1 MSFYPVFFS
10 SQLSLRSRFSSSYH
24 IALLVKTLMRDV
36 PVIQATEG
44 ADYSIMF
51 GQLLL
56 ALQDNGPLAGAG
68 IVFSGEDRITLIT
81 R

>member
-10 SQLSLRSRFSSSYH
+10 SQLSLSSTFSSSYH
-24 IALLVKTLMRDV
+24 IVLLVKTLIRDV

-56 ALQDNGPLAGAG
+56 ALHDNGPLGGAG
-68 IVFSGEDRITLIT
+68 IVLSGEDRITLIT

>member
-1 MSFYPVFFS
+1 
-10 SQLSLRSRFSSSYH
+10 
-24 IALLVKTLMRDV
+24 MRDV
-36 PVIQATEG
+36 PVIQATEE

-56 ALQDNGPLAGAG
+56 ALQENGPLGGAG
-68 IVFSGEDRITLIT
+68 IVLSGEDRITLIT

>member
-1 MSFYPVFFS
+1 MSFYPVFVS
-10 SQLSLRSRFSSSYH
+10 SQLSLRSRLSSSYH
-24 IALLVKTLMRDV
+24 IVLLVKTLMRDF

-56 ALQDNGPLAGAG
+56 ALHDNGPLGGAG
-68 IVFSGEDRITLIT
+68 IVLSGEDRITPIT

>member
-1 MSFYPVFFS
+1 
-10 SQLSLRSRFSSSYH
+10 
-24 IALLVKTLMRDV
+24 MRDV

-68 IVFSGEDRITLIT
+68 IVLSGEDRITLIT